1 MILTGSYNRSL
12 DEKLRVAIPKEV
24 RDVLLLQSGGAMYVA
39 PGTDGS
45 LVLYTEAEFSRF
57 AERLEASSPTQQN
70 VRAFIRLFYSQA
82 HRVEVDRQGRI
93 RIPPELAERAK
104 LKKDVMLLGVR
115 DHLEL
120 WDLQQWQ
127 AYWANKSDDY
137 DNRQLR
143 KSRTYAVP
151 APEISRFSGPAR
163 HPSGSDW
170 KS

>member
-1 MILTGSYNRSL
+1 MILTGSYSRSL

-24 RDVLLLQSGGAMYVA
+24 RDVLALQPGGVMYVA

-45 LVLYTEAEFSRF
+45 LVLFTEAEFARF
-57 AERLEASSPTQQN
+57 AQRLEASSPTQQN
-70 VRAFIRLFYSQA
+70 VRAFMRLFYAQA
-82 HRVEVDRQGRI
+82 HRVEVDKQGRV

-127 AYWANKSDDY
+127 AYWADKSGDY
-137 DNRQLR
+137 DSLAESALQ
-143 KSRTYAVP
+143 
-151 APEISRFSGPAR
+151 
-163 HPSGSDW
+163 
-170 KS
+170 